1 MVIMKVQHEPR
12 RIGTQSNALDWRNI
26 LLGGIM
32 LAVVSAF
39 GSTLPTRLAQ
49 AQPVANG
56 QAPKPNIV
64 VMLMDNLGYGELG
77 VYGGGILR
85 GAPTPIID
93 KLASEGTGLLNFNV
107 EAQCTPLRAQHS

>member
-77 VYGGGILR
+77 VEACGHRWATLKVGTPSSFRLSQSTMLARVR
-85 GAPTPIID
+85 GHR
-93 KLASEGTGLLNFNV
+93 KSEHLT
-107 EAQCTPLRAQHS
+107 